1 MAIYHKYARCHVGN
15 RGVKLE
21 TGPKTKHGRPDQNT
35 KTRKLSERKGSG
47 GTVQSDMKTS
57 ELATKKAQPKWENR
71 KTLTVRVARQVWV
84 QRAVHSKRVA
94 RKKLIPKRII
104 LTVKKW
110 E

>member
-47 GTVQSDMKTS
+47 GTVQSDMKMG
-57 ELATKKAQPKWENR
+57 ELATKKHGPSR
-71 KTLTVRVARQVWV
+71 KIGRRSTVRVARQIWV
-84 QRAVHSKRVA
+84 
-94 RKKLIPKRII
+94 
-104 LTVKKW
+104 
-110 E
+110 